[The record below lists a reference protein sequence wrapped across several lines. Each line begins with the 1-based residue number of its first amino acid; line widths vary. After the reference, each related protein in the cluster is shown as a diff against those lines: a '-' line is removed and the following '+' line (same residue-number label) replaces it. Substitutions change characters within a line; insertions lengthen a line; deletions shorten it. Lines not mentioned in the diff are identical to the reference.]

1 MGLGLLVWTLVLL
14 WNIKV
19 ESGVAGLTKFFR
31 RSLKS
36 SWWEPSSQYLRVS
49 PLTSRSKG
57 VADGHSKRGDV
68 YETDH
73 LCIDMNQFL
82 HSSFRT
88 TTDAKHFMARVFT
101 GLDAIL
107 NTIKPLKSLV
117 LVFDGPAP
125 FAKMQTQ
132 KIRRAMQPENSL
144 ITPGT
149 EFMTQME
156 NVMMCYA
163 LQRMQ
168 RNDFKNLTFFI
179 SGSDCPGE
187 GELKIV
193 DWINNHMPSYNDT
206 IVICGSD
213 SDILLQAMALP
224 QIPQVVVFQ
233 VGSDYSDAFCKISSL
248 IDNLCNYAGLYD
260 NVTATKSEFKS
271 PTDNNTSKMLINT
284 IPSLRLDLVFL
295 FLLQGNDY
303 LPKLRGVTMAS
314 VLKSY
319 GHVMQKLPIN
329 ERYIIDLNKNT
340 FNFAALW
347 LLLEEFTYSAPIVQ
361 LPLQLP
367 TSQQYLHTILQRR
380 KKVDE
385 LIWDESGYPKT
396 IKDHKTGESK
406 LIWASTLIV
415 EGKTYSV
422 EPVYTT
428 KQQARNAASNSAL
441 LAIDADAYKELQEK
455 RMEIAT
461 SLIKLKNGVV
471 EEDKNRSI
479 YTPNGQTDMN
489 IDADLNIEFLD
500 GVDPSYDDD
509 QDFNIDDAVFEGIKG
524 AVSSKEY
531 AKYIRDSDIECYL
544 NGLLWVIQMYSDGSC
559 PDLSY
564 SYFGR
569 PPISPYVIMK
579 FIEKAYLKA
588 NNMVENVG
596 TNVPDSFTVTINDL
610 RSNTTGVYG
619 NGLAGIELRK
629 VISVP
634 STNAKPLSAAATCVC
649 VIPKEGESYV
659 PPQLKDAWVN
669 MQLRLQNDSLVGISY
684 ESMTKTLQDVWS
696 STQNKYF
703 YINHTIPELGNIS
716 LASYA
721 QIKTNDQREY
731 EHLELR
737 RNQRRGSRMERK
749 VKGQEKRSKKYN
761 AFARKFMVEEL
772 VNNTASDEVNVNYT
786 NEDCSTGNFVK
797 PPKLGHMLIRDGES
811 DWKIISGRSR
821 YELSNLGYKEKMFR
835 TYTIKLPLPL
845 AFSTPKKLPQ
855 GVRVYLS
862 VESGSNGGSKA
873 LKKWS
878 SNHNETHVDYAAYSK
893 IHHLNVRRKIEN
905 IENQVVSK
913 RKQKSVLKKQ
923 KSSSGSMTIVPSTD
937 SNETSHRED
946 GDSVV

>member
-1 MGLGLLVWTLVLL
+1 MGLSWFVWVLILL
-14 WNIKV
+14 WNIEV

-36 SWWEPSSQYLRVS
+36 SWWEPSSQYLKVS
-49 PLTSRSKG
+49 PLTSKTRGAS
-57 VADGHSKRGDV
+57 DSHSKRGDV

-132 KIRRAMQPENSL
+132 KIRRAIQPENSL

-193 DWINNHMPSYNDT
+193 DWINNHMPSFNDS

-224 QIPQVVVFQ
+224 QIPQAVVFQ

-260 NVTATKSEFKS
+260 NVAVQKSDSAS
-271 PTDNNTSKMLINT
+271 PNDVDTNVKLIDT

-319 GHVMQKLPIN
+319 GHVMQKLPPS
-329 ERYIIDLNKNT
+329 ERYLIDLNKNT
-340 FNFAALW
+340 FNFVALW
-347 LLLEEFTYSAPIVQ
+347 LLLGEFATSAPIVQ

-380 KKVDE
+380 KKMDE
-385 LIWDESGYPKT
+385 LIWDESGYPKAV
-396 IKDHKTGESK
+396 KDPINGESK
-406 LIWASTLIV
+406 LVWASTLTV
-415 EGKTYSV
+415 EGKAYSV
-422 EPVYTT
+422 EPIYTT
-428 KQQARNAASNSAL
+428 KQQARNAVSNSAL
-441 LAIDADAYKELQEK
+441 LAVDADAYKELQDK
-455 RMEIAT
+455 RLEIAT
-461 SLIKLKNGVV
+461 SLMKLKNGVV
-471 EEDKNRSI
+471 EEGKNRSVA
-479 YTPNGQTDMN
+479 PSAHPD
-489 IDADLNIEFLD
+489 IDTDLNIEFLD
-500 GVDPSYDDD
+500 GVDADFEGD
-509 QDFNIDDAVFEGIKG
+509 QDTALDDALFGDIKG
-524 AVSSKEY
+524 TVSSKEY

-544 NGLLWVIQMYSDGSC
+544 NGLLWVLQMYSDGSC

-579 FIEKAYLKA
+579 YIEKAYLKS
-588 NNMVENVG
+588 NNMMESAGSDVNDG
-596 TNVPDSFTVTINDL
+596 FSITINDL
-610 RSNTTGVYG
+610 RSNVTGVCG
-619 NGLAGIELRK
+619 SGLTGSELRK
-629 VISVP
+629 VIAVP
-634 STNAKPLSAAATCVC
+634 STSSKPLSAAATCVC

-659 PPQLKDAWVN
+659 PPQLKDAWIN
-669 MQLRLQNDSLVGISY
+669 MQLRLQNDSLAGISY
-684 ESMTKTLQDVWS
+684 DSMTKILQDVWS

-703 YINHTIPELGNIS
+703 YVNHTIPELGNIS

-721 QIKTNDQREY
+721 QSKTNDKREF

-761 AFARKFMVEEL
+761 AFARKFMIEKED
-772 VNNTASDEVNVNYT
+772 VNGTASLDYVDDNAVH
-786 NEDCSTGNFVK
+786 NETVPATSTGDFVK
-797 PPKLGHMLIRDGES
+797 LPKLGHMLVRDGES

-821 YELSNLGYKEKMFR
+821 YELSNLGYKEKSFR
-835 TYTIKLPLPL
+835 TYPIKLPLPL

-855 GVRVYLS
+855 GVRVYLA
-862 VESGSNGGSKA
+862 VEYGSNGGSKT

-878 SNHNETHVDYAAYSK
+878 SYHNETRLDYAAYSK
-893 IHHLNVRRKIEN
+893 MHHLNVRSKVEVVEN
-905 IENQVVSK
+905 PVVNK

-923 KSSSGSMTIVPSTD
+923 KSGSGIRASPASPRPSDSD
-937 SNETSHRED
+937 SN
-946 GDSVV
+946 GVV